1 MGHVE
6 RDPDNANRWVA
17 RETLDDDTCDPC
29 RNNNGKLYKNRQDA
43 YADYPGGSGYVDC
56 IGEEHGNAC
65 RGKVVK
71 RRGGSNVMTP
81 EQRAAIDMIRDRSGL
96 FSAKAFT
103 NVEGPTQGIR
113 MEARADAAQL
123 YIYDYIG
130 GYDGVTAIDVVEA
143 LRGVTGDIDLHI
155 NSGGGSIFEGTAI
168 HTTLSN
174 YKAGTIRTQVD
185 GVAASA
191 ASVIAMVGAPHAA
204 NNPGGKIEM
213 AAAATMMIHAG
224 SGGAWGTAKDLR
236 AQADVL
242 DLLTQSL
249 SGTYAAVAGGTPES
263 WLELMNSGDTWYNA
277 TQALEAKLATHITGK
292 AAAEP
297 DEDDDE
303 PQPDAPEDVLAAFAA
318 SFTAADRK
326 PRPTKTEPVPGMDLE
341 GIRNAM
347 KGIFA

>member
-6 RDPDNANRWVA
+6 VDPQNANRWVA
-17 RETLDDDTCDPC
+17 RETLDADTCDPC

-43 YADYPGGSGYVDC
+43 YADYPGGVGYVNCSGRD
-56 IGEEHGNAC
+56 NC

-71 RRGGSNVMTP
+71 RKGGNNVMTA
-81 EQRAAIDMIRDRSGL
+81 EQRAAVDMIRDRSGV
-96 FSAKAFT
+96 FSARAFT
-103 NVEGPTQGIR
+103 SVQGPTEGIR
-113 MEARADAAQL
+113 MESRADAAQL

-174 YKAGTIRTQVD
+174 YRAGTIRAHID

-191 ASVIAMVGAPHAA
+191 ASVIAMVGGAHPS
-204 NNPGGKIEM
+204 NNPGGEIVI
-213 AAAATMMIHAG
+213 ADAATMMIHAG

-236 AQADVL
+236 SMAEVL
-242 DLLTQSL
+242 DLLTESL
-249 SGTYAAVAGGTPES
+249 AGTYAAVAGGTQAE
-263 WLELMNSGDTWYNA
+263 WLTLMNSGDTWYNA
-277 TQALEAKLATHITGK
+277 GQAVEAGLATRLSSRKSG
-292 AAAEP
+292 AE
-297 DEDDDE
+297 DDE
-303 PQPDAPEDVLAAFAA
+303 PETDPAQPDDVLAVFAA

-326 PRPTKTEPVPGMDLE
+326 PRKTEPISGIDLD
-341 GIRNAM
+341 GIRDAM
-347 KGIFA
+347 KGMFA